1 MLGASLSGKTTIY
14 NHLQILYGKDF
25 TKAERSDAREWLV
38 NYLIDAFKTAKE
50 DMEFIQTD
58 RGTEMKDAE
67 VCSFYRSLLHPKIL
81 VLTLC
86 LP

>member
-1 MLGASLSGKTTIY
+1 MLGVSLSGKTTIY
-14 NHLQILYGKDF
+14 NHLQMLYGKHFSNAD
-25 TKAERSDAREWLV
+25 RSDARQWLV

-67 VCSFYRSLLHPKIL
+67 VRNNEGGLLHPEIL
-81 VLTLC
+81 VLTRC

>member
-1 MLGASLSGKTTIY
+1 M
-14 NHLQILYGKDF
+14 
-25 TKAERSDAREWLV
+25 
-38 NYLIDAFKTAKE
+38 NYLIVAFKTAKE

-67 VCSFYRSLLHPKIL
+67 VRNNNGNLVHPPFDL
-81 VLTLC
+81 VLTQC

>member
-25 TKAERSDAREWLV
+25 SKVDRWDARQWLV
-38 NYLIDAFKTAKE
+38 NYLISAFKTAKE

-67 VCSFYRSLLHPKIL
+67 VSNSNRN
-81 VLTLC
+81 
-86 LP
+86 

>member
-25 TKAERSDAREWLV
+25 SKADRWHARQWLV
-38 NYLIDAFKTAKE
+38 NYLIVAFKIAKE

-67 VCSFYRSLLHPKIL
+67 VRNNNGNLIRP
-81 VLTLC
+81 VT
-86 LP
+86 